1 MRVKTHRLFF
11 TSTIF
16 FGICL
21 FSNSCFSP
29 VKSPP
34 SSDTTLVR
42 DKNTAEEPTFE
53 VPKSDLDLTKPIEYS
68 KSAEDL
74 ELCAQIKKTVEE
86 SEFKNARWGMIAISL
101 KDGRAV
107 CGIDAQK
114 LFNPASIQ
122 KLLTS
127 IVALDKLG
135 ADFRSKTSVYS
146 ANTIKNGI
154 LKGDLVLY
162 GRGSP
167 DLDNEALAKLA
178 SELKQKGI
186 KKIEGDVIG
195 DESYFKGDKLGDGWT
210 WNEAQWYYGAAASAL
225 TINENKVTITLQNGN
240 PKADSNLVELSGEVK
255 PIEDI
260 EAIGLKRELGTNKI
274 YVWGNGKALN
284 ARVAVNKPAL
294 LAAKIFKETL
304 EKNGIQVKGDAK
316 TADWK
321 STNKLDA
328 ENATEI
334 ATLKSQT
341 LRETIRKMNRDSVNL
356 FAELILRNLGKKFG
370 SEAPDDNPK
379 MQKLRG
385 DDSAGASL
393 IKKWL
398 GDKNIATNEIAI
410 HDGSGL
416 SRLDFVTPE
425 AFTRALAFASNAE
438 FSEAFKNSLP
448 AAGRSGTL
456 KGRLGNVSG
465 KVLAKT
471 GTITYA
477 NSLAGYAKSS
487 GETFAFAIICNNE
500 TRKAESSV
508 VIDKIATL
516 LAGD

>member
-1 MRVKTHRLFF
+1 MRIKTHRHLF
-11 TSTIF
+11 TSAIL
-16 FGICL
+16 FGVCL
-21 FSNSCFSP
+21 IGASCFNS

-34 SSDTTLVR
+34 PGNTTLVE
-42 DKNTAEEPTFE
+42 DKNSTEENTIE
-53 VPKSDLDLTKPIEYS
+53 IPKSDLDLAKPIEYS
-68 KSAEDL
+68 ESAEDL
-74 ELCAQIKKTVEE
+74 ELCGQIKKTVGE

-107 CGIDAQK
+107 CGVDAQK

-127 IVALDKLG
+127 IVALEKLG

-146 ANTIKNGI
+146 VKNIENGT
-154 LKGDLVLY
+154 LNGDLVLY

-167 DLDNEALAKLA
+167 DLDNEGLGKLA
-178 SELKQKGI
+178 SELKRKGI
-186 KKIEGDVIG
+186 TKIEGDIIG
-195 DESYFKGDKLGDGWT
+195 DESYFKGDSLGDGWT

-225 TINENKVTITLQNGN
+225 TINENRVTITLQNGK
-240 PKADSNLVELSGEVK
+240 PKSDSNLVELSGEVQ
-255 PIEDI
+255 PVEDI
-260 EAIGLKRELGTNKI
+260 EAIGLKRQLGTNKI
-274 YVWGNGKALN
+274 YVWGNGKTLN

-304 EKNGIQVKGDAK
+304 EKNGIEITGDAK
-316 TADWK
+316 TANWK
-321 STNKLDA
+321 STNKLNV

-334 ATLKSQT
+334 VSLESQT
-341 LRETIRKMNRDSVNL
+341 LGETIRKMNKDSVNL
-356 FAELILRNLGKKFG
+356 YAELILRSLGKKFG
-370 SEAPDDNPK
+370 DEAPDDNPK

-398 GDKNIATNEIAI
+398 GDKNITTNEIAI

-425 AFTRALAFASNAE
+425 AFARALAFASKAE
-438 FSEAFKNSLP
+438 FSKVFQDSLP
-448 AAGRSGTL
+448 ISGQSGTL

-465 KVLAKT
+465 NILAKT

-516 LAGD
+516 LAGR